1 MDRQIRAFF
10 KNGSC
15 EKTVPPYSS
24 LLIQKFTPGVIYLHT
39 KFCLHRS
46 NNIRFTVEN
55 VARHGPTKR
64 QPRVKGDFSQSPNSL
79 KVNGLAKNAQC
90 GLCMN
95 GLCFYL
101 EILEF
106 FY

>member
-1 MDRQIRAFF
+1 MSWTD
-10 KNGSC
+10 KSEHLNGSC
-15 EKTVPPYSS
+15 KKTVPPYSL
-24 LLIQKFTPGVIYLHT
+24 LLIQKFTPGVIYLRT

-55 VARHGPTKR
+55 VARHGQTKC
-64 QPRVKGDFSQSPNSL
+64 QPRVEGDVSQSPNSL
-79 KVNGLAKNAQC
+79 KVNGLAKMLNVVI
-90 GLCMN
+90 CMN

-101 EILEF
+101 EILEL